1 MRATISTLDLRQQLG
16 DVLDRVALR
25 HDQFVIERKGK
36 PLAAVVP
43 ISKLEQMERF
53 AREQALAALRG
64 LPDAPLDENETM
76 TLADEAR
83 HALNSART
91 ALERHKQEH
100 CC

>member
-1 MRATISTLDLRQQLG
+1 MRATLSTLDLRQQLG

-53 AREQALAALRG
+53 ARDQALAVLQR
-64 LPDAPLDENETM
+64 LPVAKLTESKTM
-76 TLADEAR
+76 ALADEAK
-83 HALNSART
+83 HATRKSKAPRSPG
-91 ALERHKQEH
+91 R
-100 CC
+100 

>member
-1 MRATISTLDLRQQLG
+1 MRATLSTLDLRQQLG

-64 LPDAPLDENETM
+64 LPAAPLDERETM
-76 TLADEAR
+76 TLADEAK
-83 HALNSART
+83 HATRRSKRS
-91 ALERHKQEH
+91 RPSDR
-100 CC
+100 

>member
-1 MRATISTLDLRQQLG
+1 MRSTLSTLDLRQQLG

-53 AREQALAALRG
+53 ARGQALAALQR
-64 LPDAPLDENETM
+64 LPAATLSDAKTM
-76 TLADEAR
+76 ALADEAK
-83 HALNSART
+83 HATRRLKTSRT
-91 ALERHKQEH
+91 PKR
-100 CC
+100 